1 MKFAYAS
8 AAKRPT
14 SCEPTGAAGAGEAG
28 ITTLPVLVFGP
39 HSVTAIGMFAGQ
51 PYAAVARIDGRPGP
65 FAPAVVVENIAGMST
80 PATAGSAASVLP
92 AYQCTT
98 AKSMLAQLPV
108 NTEGFQFGYCV
119 GWGQLTMPPIL
130 IEGSTAF
137 IAVENA
143 LTAAPYTSGPSAL
156 FPRR

>member
-8 AAKRPT
+8 AANRPT
-14 SCEPTGAAGAGEAG
+14 SCEPTGAASAVDGG

-80 PATAGSAASVLP
+80 PGDRRQPASVLP

-98 AKSMLAQLPV
+98 AKSMLEQLPV
-108 NTEGFQFGYCV
+108 NTDAFQFGYCV
-119 GWGQLTMPPIL
+119 GCGQLTMPPIL
-130 IEGSTAF
+130 IDRDR
-137 IAVENA
+137 
-143 LTAAPYTSGPSAL
+143 PPSSL
-156 FPRR
+156 SRTP